1 MMLEHPKIHKS
12 PYNREVAGPISIM
25 LKCETL
31 TQSRPNWLS
40 IGKTGGVIILMERN
54 SENTF

>member
-1 MMLEHPKIHKS
+1 MVLEHPKIHKS
-12 PYNREVAGPISIM
+12 PHIREVAGPISMM

-40 IGKTGGVIILMERN
+40 ISKTGGVIIVMGRN